1 MTKIPT
7 TPLTTAQAIA
17 RARSMI
23 TSAQKL
29 AGAAEELANSQNQH
43 SAARDAA
50 EGRKDYHLLNYRV
63 STVPD
68 ALEPVLEALIK
79 AAAGAGSDPAH
90 DA

>member
-1 MTKIPT
+1 MTKFPSA
-7 TPLTTAQAIA
+7 PLTTAQAID

-29 AGAAEELANSQNQH
+29 VGAAQELADAPNQH
-43 SAARDAA
+43 SATRDAA
-50 EGRKDYHLLNYRV
+50 EARKDYHLLNYRV
-63 STVPD
+63 TTVPD

-79 AAAGAGSDPAH
+79 AAAGSGSATAR